1 MEDREREPGG
11 ERAAQAPPRLL
22 LCGGPIITMDA
33 ARPRVDALGVSGG
46 LISAWGSEQAVAAAL
61 GEPFERVELD
71 GAALLPGF
79 IDAHHH
85 YCLAALDRRAPDLH
99 CLPGQPLAA
108 LIARLKPFVERC
120 ETPWVRAQ
128 GYDPHK
134 LAERRAPRRE
144 ELDEIC
150 PQRPLL
156 LMAYS
161 CHEGVLNSAGLEL
174 MGFTAASPD
183 PPGGRLGRRRGR
195 LTGEVIEAPFFAA
208 EARSRDA
215 LLAHAGDAW
224 LAECQAHGRALL
236 RAGIVRVGDAAVP
249 PAIDALYERAVAAG
263 MLPVKVHRMPVGA
276 DSLIVER
283 FAAPSGSGPRRAP
296 IGPAKL
302 FLDGADQCA
311 ICASPLHLIGS
322 LTAVLRRALGGGGLA
337 ALRASARLG
346 SGWRPDRGG
355 HLHHGMLFHSHQQI
369 ATTITEAAAVGAQ
382 VAQHALGNEAIT
394 VAVAALEAAGAA
406 LSDLPGA
413 PRLEHAMI
421 LDSELAAR
429 IAAVGAIA
437 VVNPHFVFDIGDE
450 LAAMPLPGGLRAL
463 ALRTLQSAGVEL
475 AGGSDYPVSSYD
487 VLAALRAGST
497 RMTCSGD
504 CFEAQEAVDV
514 ASLLRA
520 YTAGGAHALGVF
532 ERAGSLAPGKEAD
545 LVVLSGDPLACGPE
559 ALTSLRI
566 LRTYVDGH
574 LAYAARDAAQPGGA

>member
-276 DSLIVER
+276 DSLIVAR
-283 FAAPSGSGPRRAP
+283 
-296 IGPAKL
+296 
-302 FLDGADQCA
+302 
-311 ICASPLHLIGS
+311 
-322 LTAVLRRALGGGGLA
+322 LA
-337 ALRASARLG
+337 A
-346 SGWRPDRGG
+346 
-355 HLHHGMLFHSHQQI
+355 
-369 ATTITEAAAVGAQ
+369 
-382 VAQHALGNEAIT
+382 
-394 VAVAALEAAGAA
+394 AG
-406 LSDLPGA
+406 LQ
-413 PRLEHAMI
+413 RCV
-421 LDSELAAR
+421 R
-429 IAAVGAIA
+429 
-437 VVNPHFVFDIGDE
+437 
-450 LAAMPLPGGLRAL
+450 LRAL
-463 ALRTLQSAGVEL
+463 AVAGAPTEAGICITGCCFTHINRSQLRSPRLLPWGRRWL
-475 AGGSDYPVSSYD
+475 
-487 VLAALRAGST
+487 ST
-497 RMTCSGD
+497 RSATRRSRLRSQRLRPP
-504 CFEAQEAVDV
+504 AQR
-514 ASLLRA
+514 S
-520 YTAGGAHALGVF
+520 
-532 ERAGSLAPGKEAD
+532 PIC
-545 LVVLSGDPLACGPE
+545 P
-559 ALTSLRI
+559 
-566 LRTYVDGH
+566 
-574 LAYAARDAAQPGGA
+574 ARPDSSMR

>member
-1 MEDREREPGG
+1 MPIGDRKAKPGG
-11 ERAAQAPPRLL
+11 PGRAGSASHLL
-22 LCGGPIITMDA
+22 FSGGPIITMD
-33 ARPRVDALGVSGG
+33 PSEPEVQALGLSGAQ
-46 LISAWGSEQAVAAAL
+46 ICARGSEESVAAAL
-61 GEPFERVELD
+61 GGDFERVELG

-79 IDAHHH
+79 VDAHHH

-99 CLPGQPLAA
+99 CAPGESMEA
-108 LIARLKPFVERC
+108 LLARLLPLVGASQA
-120 ETPWVRAQ
+120 PWVRAQ
-128 GYDPHK
+128 GYDAQK

-195 LTGEVIEAPFFAA
+195 LTGELIEAPFFAA

-215 LLAHAGDAW
+215 LLADAGDAW

-236 RAGIVRVGDAAVP
+236 QAGIVRVGDAAVP
-249 PAIDALYERAVAAG
+249 PAIDALYERALEAD

-276 DSLIVER
+276 DSFIAER
-283 FAAPSGSGPRRAP
+283 FAAPSASGPRRSP

-311 ICASPLHLIGS
+311 ICASPLQLIVS
-322 LTAVLRRALGGGGLA
+322 LGGVLRRALGGGGLA
-337 ALRASARLG
+337 ALRAATRLG
-346 SGWRPDRGG
+346 GGWRPDRHG
-355 HLHHGMLFHSHQQI
+355 HLHHGVLFRSQEQLASTI
-369 ATTITEAAAVGAQ
+369 AEAAAAGVQ
-382 VAQHALGNEAIT
+382 VAQHALGNEAI
-394 VAVAALEAAGAA
+394 AAALAALEASGAA
-406 LSDLPGA
+406 LAELPGA
-413 PRLEHAMI
+413 PRLEHAMF
-421 LDSELAAR
+421 LDAALAGR
-429 IAAVGAIA
+429 IAAAGAIA
-437 VVNPHFVFDIGDE
+437 VVNPHFIFDIGDE
-450 LAAMPLPGGLRAL
+450 LAPMPLPGGLHAV
-463 ALRTLQSAGVEL
+463 ALRTLAAAGVEL

-497 RMTCSGD
+497 RTTRSGQS
-504 CFEAQEAVDV
+504 FEAHEAVDV
-514 ASLLRA
+514 TSLLRA

-545 LVVLSGDPLACGPE
+545 LVVLSGDPRTCAPE
-559 ALTSLRI
+559 ALTALRI
-566 LRTYVDGH
+566 LRTYVDGR
-574 LAYAARDAAQPGGA
+574 LAYAAPG